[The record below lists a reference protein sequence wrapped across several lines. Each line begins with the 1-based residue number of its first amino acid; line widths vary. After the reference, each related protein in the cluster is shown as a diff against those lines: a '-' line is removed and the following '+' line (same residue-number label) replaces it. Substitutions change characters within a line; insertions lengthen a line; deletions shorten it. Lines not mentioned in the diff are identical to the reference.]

1 MPIPTE
7 KIRKVMRL
15 DFKFVIFCV
24 HLCSESESGWA
35 KYSRP
40 QSREE
45 ILHSRKW
52 KLLYVQMAASGWMDA
67 SSRASAASTWGL
79 RNIHTLSLFFLFVIL
94 FVFSDSWL
102 SVTTIFRAKLCWR
115 WLALAHK
122 SQLLD
127 FHKICE
133 HMIKHSQC

>member
-1 MPIPTE
+1 
-7 KIRKVMRL
+7 MRL
-15 DFKFVIFCV
+15 DFKFIILCV

-35 KYSRP
+35 KYSKP

-45 ILHSRKW
+45 MLCPRKW
-52 KLLYVQMAASGWMDA
+52 KLLYVQIAASGWRDA
-67 SSRASAASTWGL
+67 PSGARAASTWGL
-79 RNIHTLSLFFLFVIL
+79 RNIHTLSLCFIFVILFVIL

-102 SVTTIFRAKLCWR
+102 SVTTIFSAKLCWR
-115 WLALAHK
+115 WLALARK

-133 HMIKHSQC
+133 PMIKHSQC